1 MLGSFWFK
9 CDFGC
14 DLILCALGVMLGWL
28 WFCFCLWRWCGKESE
43 NVGGA
48 ELGGWEV
55 LIKRSG
61 NRAGPIRPICNE
73 HKRCIHVSYTI
84 EMYNRVCT

>member
-1 MLGSFWFK
+1 MCVRGDAGMVVVLFLF
-9 CDFGC
+9 
-14 DLILCALGVMLGWL
+14 VVV
-28 WFCFCLWRWCGKESE
+28 CGKESE